1 MKNLIIIFTLFA
13 FTLQSNAQSW
23 KKSSGGDA
31 FDGKYRTSSVR
42 GSGGDFPYENPTLVV
57 NKFDSGSLNFYISGA
72 GYWQSGTGVSV
83 RWVFSNEPNT
93 IYSTY
98 DFSFS
103 SDGKIIFL
111 EEFNNPVNDA
121 MKLSKKEFIKKL
133 QVASSVQV
141 RIENDYGSNSMR
153 FSLSGSTNAIN
164 FVLPNLAKDLEDIEK
179 ANEIKIEGLK
189 VQDSLVEVAYGKF
202 RENFIRLK
210 FDKYDMKKVINH
222 LLENE
227 KEDALINFDSVYFRK
242 GTYEPSETYK
252 YVDAYVLY
260 NDGTS
265 EQINGIF
272 NYGEGSDM
280 AREVLADEK
289 AAKAEQETNELYE
302 KEQRKIAFESFD
314 VFTSRLESRI
324 TINKVK
330 NELYKKFT
338 KRSKEI
344 ETVEYKYITLGND
357 AYTFSIIVNGNLAGN
372 ISLSGI
378 GGKQFT
384 KIVKSKDLK
393 PETLF

>member
-13 FTLQSNAQSW
+13 FTLQSNSQSW

-121 MKLSKKEFIKKL
+121 IKLSKKEFIKKL
-133 QVASSVQV
+133 QVASNVQV

-210 FDKYDMKKVINH
+210 FDKYAMKKVINH

-227 KEDALINFDSVYFRK
+227 KEDALINFESVYFKK
-242 GTYEPSETYK
+242 GTYEPSETYR
-252 YVDAYVLY
+252 YVDAYALY

-265 EQINGIF
+265 EQIDGIF

-289 AAKAEQETNELYE
+289 VAKVEQETNELYE

-338 KRSKEI
+338 KRSIEI
-344 ETVEYKYITLGND
+344 ETVEYKYTALGND
-357 AYTFSIIVNGNLAGN
+357 AYTFSIIVNGNLAGT

-384 KIVKSKDLK
+384 KIVKSKELK
-393 PETLF
+393 AETLF